1 MELNLLD
8 DFLIAVLISHPV
20 YGEQF
25 CREVLKIIFKREFQ
39 TLKITPQKLYPG
51 KDTDLH
57 GARLDVYLEENIKTK
72 YSGKYTGYTEDAKD
86 DIKDDIKDKDIAEI
100 EIMEDEDI
108 SEIEIPDEATIIDL
122 EPNQTKYDD
131 PAKILPRRVRFY
143 HAKIDTKA
151 LHSGEEYDELKKVVV
166 VMFTPYDPLGY
177 GLMRYTVKSK
187 IKELPDADY
196 EDGAETIFFYTKGKV
211 CDVDEETKWLL
222 RYMEHS
228 TKEHAVTDALKKIHK
243 IVEKVKREEEVQLKF
258 MKAFERRNMW
268 INKGK
273 LMGQELER
281 ENTERERRRAEYAE
295 AELTKLKEILV
306 QKGIEMETV

>member
-57 GARLDVYLEENIKTK
+57 GARLDVYLEEDVKTV

-86 DIKDDIKDKDIAEI
+86 DIKDISEI

-243 IVEKVKREEEVQLKF
+243 IVENVKREEEVQLKF

-281 ENTERERRRAEYAE
+281 ENTERERRRADIAEGKLYEKEQEIEYWKNLA
-295 AELTKLKEILV
+295 LST
-306 QKGIEMETV
+306 TT